1 MPNNNLTIG
10 MITREAGRILTNSLK
25 LAGFVNH
32 DYEDQFAQT
41 GAKIGSVV
49 NVRMPVKYILR
60 RGQALQPQASV
71 ESSVPVA
78 IQFQTG
84 VDLQF
89 SSAELV
95 LDIDDYSKRYI
106 APAMATVVNDVDY
119 QIGQLYKDVYNA
131 VGTPGVVPNSNLTYM
146 QAGALLDKTAT
157 PRDGERHM
165 VLGEDMMPP
174 LVNANQALFNDPA
187 KVGKQ
192 YRTGMFGNDT
202 LGWDTWSM
210 DQNVPRHI
218 VGPLGGAPV
227 VGAAN
232 QSGSSLAVTGFT
244 AAAGPRLNRG
254 DIFTIGSGATGV
266 YGVNPQSRQSTG
278 SLQQFVVTADTASAA
293 DGSATIPISPAII
306 TAGPYQTVTGS
317 PASGATINVLGAA
330 GAQGPVG
337 LGFHRDA
344 FTLVMVD
351 LEKPQGVWMADRV
364 SDKQLGISV
373 RIVKAYDIQTDS
385 QPARLDILWGVKTV
399 RPELAVRVHS

>member
-1 MPNNNLTIG
+1 
-10 MITREAGRILTNSLK
+10 MITREVARILVNNLK
-25 LAGFVNH
+25 LAGFVNTSY
-32 DYEDQFAQT
+32 DDAFAKT
-41 GAKIGSVV
+41 GAKIGSVL
-49 NVRMPVKYILR
+49 NVRMPVKYMLR

-71 ESSVPVA
+71 ETSKPVR
-78 IQFQTG
+78 IQWQTG

-89 SSAELV
+89 GSAELV

-106 APAMATVVNDVDY
+106 QPAVNTVVNDVDF

-131 VGTPGVVPNSNLTYM
+131 VGTPGVMPNSNLTYM

-174 LVNANQALFNDPA
+174 LVNANQALFNAPN
-187 KVGKQ
+187 KISSQ
-192 YRTGMFGNDT
+192 YRTAMFGSDT

-210 DQNVPRHI
+210 DQNIPRHT
-218 VGPLGGAPV
+218 VGPLGGAPI

-232 QSGSSLAVTGFT
+232 QVGSALAVTGFS
-244 AAAGPRLNRG
+244 AAAAARLNRG

-278 SLQQFVVTADTASAA
+278 SLQQFVVTADVASAA
-293 DGSATIPISPAII
+293 DGSATIPISPEII
-306 TAGPYQTVTGS
+306 VAGPYQTVTNA

-330 GAQGPVG
+330 GAQGPVA

-344 FTLVMVD
+344 FTLVMAD
-351 LEKPQGVWMADRV
+351 LELPGGVWMADRV
-364 SDKQLGISV
+364 SDKQLGISI

-385 QPARLDILWGVKTV
+385 QPARLDILWGVATL
-399 RPELAVRVHS
+399 RPEMAVRVHG